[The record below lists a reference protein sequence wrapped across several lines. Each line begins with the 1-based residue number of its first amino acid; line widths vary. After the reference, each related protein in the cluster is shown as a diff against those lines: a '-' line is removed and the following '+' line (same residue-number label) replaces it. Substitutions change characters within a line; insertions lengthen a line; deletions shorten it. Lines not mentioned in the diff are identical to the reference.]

1 MKSGIKIGIGIA
13 IPIIIPIIII
23 VALFS
28 MNAYAI
34 TNLQFRG
41 HSVDDVDL
49 IDMNMD
55 TKFEV
60 CNPTFFPASFET
72 LKVDVVY
79 KSTNFGTIT
88 MWGQA
93 IPSNTPT
100 ILDGRVNMDGQAIT
114 QLFVAPLDSTFR
126 AGEIDFD
133 PKQVK
138 IFIELDAPILGIIPF
153 TVTKSYPS
161 DEFVEIFQGKINE
174 WSCGGTALNNFLAE
188 IPFMSG
194 FQEPSLKKSDG

>member
-1 MKSGIKIGIGIA
+1 MKSCIKIGIGIA

-72 LKVDVVY
+72 LKVDVIY

-88 MWGQA
+88 MWGQT

-100 ILDGRVNMDGQAIT
+100 IIDGRIYMNGQAIM
-114 QLFVAPLDSTFR
+114 QLFADTLGSTLR
-126 AGEIDFD
+126 VGEMDFD

-138 IFIELDAPILGIIPF
+138 IFIELDASILGIIPF
-153 TVTKSYPS
+153 SVSKSYPS
-161 DEFVEIFQGKINE
+161 DEFIEIFQGKINE
-174 WSCGGTALNNFLAE
+174 WSCGGTAPNNFLAD

-194 FQEPSLKKSDG
+194 LEEPSLKESDE

>member
-1 MKSGIKIGIGIA
+1 MKIGIGIS

-28 MNAYAI
+28 MNAFAI

-60 CNPTFFPASFET
+60 CNPTFFPASFKT

-88 MWGQA
+88 MWGQT
-93 IPSNTPT
+93 IPSNTST
-100 ILDGRVNMDGQAIT
+100 IIDGRINMNSQEII
-114 QLFVAPLDSTFR
+114 QLFASTLGSTFR
-126 AGEIDFD
+126 AEEIDFD

-153 TVTKSYPS
+153 TVSKSYPS
-161 DEFVEIFQGKINE
+161 DEFIEIFQSKINE
-174 WSCGGTALNNFLAE
+174 WNCGGTAQNNFLAD
-188 IPFMSG
+188 IQFIS
-194 FQEPSLKKSDG
+194 

>member
-1 MKSGIKIGIGIA
+1 VKSGIKIGIGIA

-41 HSVDDVDL
+41 HSVDGVDL

-72 LKVDVVY
+72 LKVDLVY

-88 MWGQA
+88 MWGQT
-93 IPSNTPT
+93 IPSSTPT
-100 ILDGRVNMDGQAIT
+100 IIDGRVNMNGQAIM
-114 QLFVAPLDSTFR
+114 QLFVAALGSTFR
-126 AGEIDFD
+126 AEEIDFD

-153 TVTKSYPS
+153 TVSKSYPS
-161 DEFVEIFQGKINE
+161 DEFIEIFQGKINE
-174 WSCGGTALNNFLAE
+174 WSCGGTAQNNFLAD

-194 FQEPSLKKSDG
+194 LQEPRLPDV

>member
-1 MKSGIKIGIGIA
+1 
-13 IPIIIPIIII
+13 
-23 VALFS
+23 

-72 LKVDVVY
+72 LKVDLVY

-88 MWGQA
+88 MWGQT
-93 IPSNTPT
+93 IPSSTPT
-100 ILDGRVNMDGQAIT
+100 IIDGRVNMNGQAIM
-114 QLFVAPLDSTFR
+114 QLFVAALGSTFR
-126 AGEIDFD
+126 AEEIDFD

-153 TVTKSYPS
+153 TVLKSYPS
-161 DEFVEIFQGKINE
+161 DEFIEIFQGKINE
-174 WSCGGTALNNFLAE
+174 WSCGGTAPNNFLAD

-194 FQEPSLKKSDG
+194 LEEPSLKELDE